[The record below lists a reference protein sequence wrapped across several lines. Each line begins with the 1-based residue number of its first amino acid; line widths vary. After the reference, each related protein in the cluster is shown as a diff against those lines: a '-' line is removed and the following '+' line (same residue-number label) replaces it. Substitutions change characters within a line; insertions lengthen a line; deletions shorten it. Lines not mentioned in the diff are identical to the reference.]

1 MKPHFFRLHVVLTYK
16 TSNLVSTSKI
26 RRGTVLHRL
35 NIFVIFENVFV
46 RLQDETWFSWSKKHV
61 CITCTVFICCHDL
74 YSVVTM
80 YIHTQQMV
88 DTMANVEWKCKCL
101 IKMYTIGSVQYKS
114 IHTEHITS
122 LSNDLSMVQHQSIET
137 SWNMWNKMTEKH
149 TKKSKELFKE
159 LTVD

>member
-1 MKPHFFRLHVVLTYK
+1 M
-16 TSNLVSTSKI
+16 
-26 RRGTVLHRL
+26 
-35 NIFVIFENVFV
+35 
-46 RLQDETWFSWSKKHV
+46 FSWSKKHV

-122 LSNDLSMVQHQSIET
+122 LSNDLSMVQHQSIEQVET
-137 SWNMWNKMTEKH
+137 CEIKWLKNTQ
-149 TKKSKELFKE
+149 KSPKNYWKNWRWFKE
-159 LTVD
+159 WWVPKHVQGIHRKRRMLPECLLSCNQTLLVHQDMTTKTTFYEKI